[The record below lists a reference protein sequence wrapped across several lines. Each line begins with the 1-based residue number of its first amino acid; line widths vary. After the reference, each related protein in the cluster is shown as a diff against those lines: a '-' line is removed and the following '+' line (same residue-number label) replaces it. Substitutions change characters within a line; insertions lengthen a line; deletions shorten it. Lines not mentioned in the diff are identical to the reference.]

1 LQTFRISFFF
11 GALLQKGICDRTFF
25 FENAENL
32 PLKKKSLL
40 PALFNDKKNIQQ
52 KNN

>member
-32 PLKKKSLL
+32 PLKNKSLL